1 MYSNKTNYI
10 MKKIFLL
17 LLVTFSQITLAQK
30 VNYVLL
36 STDFI
41 EAVKAKNSKVASII
55 TTLEQADESELI
67 NQLNSDEKKK
77 TFFIN
82 VYNAFTN
89 NALRKNP
96 ALYNDRN
103 KFFKDEQFNIAGNK
117 ISLDIIEHG
126 FLRKSSVKLSLGKLK
141 KIFPS
146 KLEKKFRVNTV
157 DYRIHFAL
165 NCGAKSC
172 PPVDVY
178 QLETLDKQLE
188 NNKIAYLK
196 KNSKFDKTKN
206 ELYVTPL
213 MSWFRGD
220 FGNLDGVEKIIK
232 DIKIIPQD
240 VNPTLK
246 FNDYDWT
253 IDTNNFK

>member
-1 MYSNKTNYI
+1 
-10 MKKIFLL
+10 MKKILFLI
-17 LLVTFSQITLAQK
+17 LVTCSQLITAQK
-30 VNYVLL
+30 VDYVKL
-36 STDFI
+36 STEFI
-41 EAVKAKNSKVASII
+41 EAVKKQNDKVPSYINA
-55 TTLEQADESELI
+55 LQKADEKELI
-67 NQLNSDEKKK
+67 NQLDNDEKKK

-89 NALRKNP
+89 NALVKNP

-103 KFFKDEQFNIAGNK
+103 KFFKDEQFNIAGNNL
-117 ISLDIIEHG
+117 SLDIIEHG
-126 FLRKSSVKLSLGKLK
+126 FLRKSSIKLSLGKLQ

-146 KLEKKFRVNTV
+146 KLERKFRVDKL

-172 PPVDVY
+172 PPVAIFKLETIDA
-178 QLETLDKQLE
+178 QLEA
-188 NNKIAYLK
+188 NKIAYLK
-196 KNSKFDKTKN
+196 KDTKFDKDKN
-206 ELYVTPL
+206 ELYVTSL

-220 FGNLDGVEKIIK
+220 FGNLKGVENIIK
-232 DIKIIPQD
+232 DLKIIPQD
-240 VNPTLK
+240 VDPALK